1 MPYLFDGCVLP
12 FNGRFVLA
20 YGPEASALGVPL
32 LEAPV
37 YVRPAYRSQWPPHDY
52 ILPSDVIDDHGNHF
66 SAPDIYPWLDE
77 HGDMF
82 PRSDLLG
89 LTQNGQ
95 KVETVVKTLDLVDL
109 ALFAGADPAGDLWL
123 KIDLA
128 LEARAVPDA
137 YALLPAPFP
146 IPLFDRAVPC
156 YRLAPGVF
164 GAVSA
169 ALIGQLLA
177 SGQRGLRLTYDQLD
191 DRLRLP

>member
-1 MPYLFDGCVLP
+1 MPYLFDGLVLP

-32 LEAPV
+32 LSTPV
-37 YVRPAYRSQWPPHDY
+37 YVRPAYRSQWPPHEF
-52 ILPSDVIDDHGNHF
+52 ILPSDIIDDHGQHF

-77 HGDMF
+77 QGDMF
-82 PRSDLLG
+82 PRSDLIG
-89 LTQNGQ
+89 LTQSGK

-128 LEARAVPDA
+128 IEARAVPDT
-137 YALLPAPFP
+137 YALLPIPFP
-146 IPLFDRAVPC
+146 MPLFDRAVPC

-164 GAVSA
+164 GAVGA

-177 SGQRGLRLTYDQLD
+177 SGRRGLRLTYDQLD
-191 DRLRLP
+191 DRLNLP